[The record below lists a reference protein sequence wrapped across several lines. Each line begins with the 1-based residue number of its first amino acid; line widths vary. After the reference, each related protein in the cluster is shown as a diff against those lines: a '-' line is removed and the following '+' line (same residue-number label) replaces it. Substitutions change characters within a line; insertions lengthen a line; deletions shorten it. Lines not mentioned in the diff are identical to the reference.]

1 MELPIFEI
9 FLDES
14 LSAVHSKVSLVKDPA
29 VELNLIKFNSEDK
42 PMFFANEEKK
52 EVYAVAMRPN
62 KMIFRKNVS
71 DLIGVEQPANVYY
84 SADTIKKFQKLYFKN
99 ASNVNVNLNHEEED
113 TKGVYCFE
121 SWIVDN
127 PEIDK
132 SKTLNLETVAGDLV
146 MAFKID
152 NDEVWEQCKN
162 GDLDGLS
169 IEAYFDKQ
177 LINKNEVKMTK
188 EEKTPQG
195 FWDLCKSFFAAD
207 TPEVEET
214 EEEKAKRL
222 EEEAKAAEKMAE
234 EEVIPSE
241 EPKPADETEML
252 KSENEA
258 LKTEIE
264 ELKTKLADLEAEKV
278 KTETDLETMKKQ
290 TPKADPVPTTP
301 KVEMKKDFKDMTP
314 LEQYRFK
321 KEINK

>member
-42 PMFFANEEKK
+42 PMFFANEEKR

-99 ASNVNVNLNHEEED
+99 ASNVNVNLNHEEEN

-207 TPEVEET
+207 TPDVEET
-214 EEEKAKRL
+214 EEEKVKRL
-222 EEEAKAAEKMAE
+222 ADEAKAKE
-234 EEVIPSE
+234 EM
-241 EPKPADETEML
+241 ADEVPVKEDEKPTDDTEDL
-252 KSENEA
+252 KAENEA
-258 LKTEIE
+258 LKAEVE
-264 ELKTKLADLEAEKV
+264 ELKTKLANLEAEKV
-278 KTETDLETMKKQ
+278 KAETDLETMKKQ
-290 TPKADPVPTTP
+290 TPKAEPVPITP
-301 KVEMKKDFKDMTP
+301 KVEMKAEKPYEQMTNFEK
-314 LEQYRFK
+314 LQFNRQK
-321 KEINK
+321 

>member
-1 MELPIFEI
+1 MDLPIFEI

-42 PMFFANEEKK
+42 PLFFANEEKR

-71 DLIGVEQPANVYY
+71 DLIGVEQPANVFY
-84 SADTIKKFQKLYFKN
+84 SAETIKKFQKLYFKN

-113 TKGVYCFE
+113 TTGVYCFE

-132 SKTLNLETVAGDLV
+132 SKTLNLETISGDLV

-152 NDEVWEQCKN
+152 NDEVWQQCKN

-188 EEKTPQG
+188 EERTPESL
-195 FWDLCKSFFAAD
+195 WSMLKSFFAAD
-207 TPEVEET
+207 NTDVVET

-222 EEEAKAAEKMAE
+222 EEEAKVAEEMAAEPVAANPM
-234 EEVIPSE
+234 
-241 EPKPADETEML
+241 PADDTEML
-252 KSENEA
+252 KAENEA
-258 LKTEIE
+258 LKTEVAD
-264 ELKTKLADLEAEKV
+264 LKTKLADMEAEKV
-278 KTETDLETMKKQ
+278 KAETNLETMKSQ
-290 TPKADPVPTTP
+290 TPKAVAVPITP
-301 KVEMKKDFKDMTP
+301 KVDMKVEKPYEQMTNFEK
-314 LEQYRFK
+314 LQFNRQK
-321 KEINK
+321 